1 MIKRITFIFIMLFS
15 IVLISCSSNQE
26 PTDNMSSSTVNDN
39 MSSSTVNTKESA
51 FIMKIDGTE
60 MSVSWE
66 NNDSVKELKE
76 YVKDGYTIITSQYG
90 GFEQVGSIGKTIKSN
105 DQSIK
110 TNPGDI
116 CLYQSNQ
123 IVIFYGS
130 NRYSYTK
137 LGHINL
143 SESELTSLL
152 AKDRVTITF
161 NK

>member
-1 MIKRITFIFIMLFS
+1 MIKRITFIFIMLFGF
-15 IVLISCSSNQE
+15 VLISCSNNQE
-26 PTDNMSSSTVNDN
+26 PTDMSSSII
-39 MSSSTVNTKESA
+39 NTKESA
-51 FIMKIDGTE
+51 LIMKIDGKE

-90 GFEQVGSIGKTIKSN
+90 GFEQVGSIGKKIKSN
-105 DQSIK
+105 DQYIK

-130 NRYSYTK
+130 NSYSYTK